1 MRLVLL
7 FVLIGFSLFVN
18 AQSKKEQIEIL
29 NKRVDSL
36 SEILVSERIINLD
49 KSTEISELTQKIT
62 NLESSILSLNADVSK
77 LTSELQ
83 QSKTESATKTQD
95 LAKLQTQLKT
105 TTDSLTLVQSEL
117 VKLKNENLITQSL
130 LNNKSTEVLL
140 IEGQTY
146 KTVKI
151 GNQTWMA
158 ENLNVSTFRNGDPIP
173 QAKTNKEWELAG
185 KNKKPA
191 WCYYENN
198 PNHGLKY
205 GKLYNWYAISDYRG
219 LAPEGWH
226 IPANYE
232 FNLLIKDNYEINSDK
247 LKSKEEWGCI
257 FDKINCI
264 SNGNNESGFNALPSG
279 GRFYEGTFV
288 HKGYCSIWWTSS
300 IFSSSDY
307 MNIFSTN
314 PVSFFL
320 IDYNHDASSIPAG
333 LGGEYPEGLSVRLVK
348 D

>member
-1 MRLVLL
+1 M
-7 FVLIGFSLFVN
+7 
-18 AQSKKEQIEIL
+18 
-29 NKRVDSL
+29 
-36 SEILVSERIINLD
+36 
-49 KSTEISELTQKIT
+49 
-62 NLESSILSLNADVSK
+62 
-77 LTSELQ
+77 TSELQ
-83 QSKTESATKTQD
+83 KSKKELIAKTQD
-95 LAKLQTQLKT
+95 FSNLQIQLKIKI
-105 TTDSLTLVQSEL
+105 DSLTSLQLEL
-117 VKLKNENLITQSL
+117 DKLKNEILTNQSL
-130 LNNKSTEVLL
+130 VKNKSIEEFV

-185 KNKKPA
+185 QNKKPA
-191 WCYYENN
+191 WCYYDNDPKNGE
-198 PNHGLKY
+198 KY

-232 FNLLIKDNYEINSDK
+232 FNLLIKDNYEISSDK
-247 LKSKEEWGCI
+247 LKNKEEWRCI
-257 FDKINCI
+257 FDKINCK
-264 SNGNNESGFNALPSG
+264 SNGNNDSGFNALPSG

-288 HKGYCSIWWTSS
+288 YLGYCGIWWTSS

-314 PVSFFL
+314 PISFFL

-333 LGGEYPEGLSVRLVK
+333 LGGEYPEGMSVHLVK